1 MKEKADWPST
11 SHSPRDHD
19 TSHTKTVRSLLVSRL
34 TNNNFPPPL
43 ILLAPI
49 RGYINAKAW
58 LLLLFI
64 FKFSVSFVNRFKYC

>member
-34 TNNNFPPPL
+34 TSNNFPPP
-43 ILLAPI
+43 PYSF
-49 RGYINAKAW
+49 GINARLYKRKSLA
-58 LLLLFI
+58 FTFVYFQI
-64 FKFSVSFVNRFKYC
+64 FS